1 MNNLDDARKK
11 INDID
16 KKFIELFK
24 ERMELSKQIGL
35 YKYEN
40 NIAILDQERENILK
54 NKNLELLNDE
64 KLEKYYLIF
73 LDGVLNSSKE
83 YQKDIIDEKI
93 RTNR

>member
-24 ERMELSKQIGL
+24 ERMELSKEIGL

-40 NIAILDQERENILK
+40 NIAILDQDRENILK

-73 LDGVLNSSKE
+73 LDGVLKSSKE